1 MKEFFEMT
9 DWTFGHHS
17 RNENDNGLSN
27 LATAFLMSLELFPNL
42 TSITLNFSSDS
53 AVYQA
58 ALNLDAGIPGLFLE
72 LANII
77 NLKYTK
83 DRERAPQIHL
93 PADLIDAW
101 INKVRAL
108 LHPSQR
114 TDDSTD
120 LHGAIAPA
128 GAPNPQE
135 SLDVP
140 AGLPEEQVA
149 AILYVIDNVFLLEK
163 PCVFLSETQ
172 INTILAH
179 RKSLAALVSSKQD
192 PVQAAQAAQAAE
204 LAARTALA
212 LRAAE
217 AEEAAARVAEALRAV
232 RSCRGRSCR
241 GRSCTSG
248 RSCRGCRTN
257 ATTTTVWSA
266 AA

>member
-1 MKEFFEMT
+1 MT
-9 DWTFGHHS
+9 
-17 RNENDNGLSN
+17 
-27 LATAFLMSLELFPNL
+27 SLKLFPNL
-42 TSITLNFSSDS
+42 TNITLNFSSDS

-77 NLKYTK
+77 NLKYTP
-83 DRERAPQIHL
+83 DRGRAPQIHL

-114 TDDSTD
+114 TDDSTTP
-120 LHGAIAPA
+120 HGAITPA

-163 PCVFLSETQ
+163 PCVFLSPTQ
-172 INTILAH
+172 INTIREL

-192 PVQAAQAAQAAE
+192 PVQAAQAA
-204 LAARTALA
+204 
-212 LRAAE
+212 RAAE
-217 AEEAAARVAEALRAV
+217 AEAAARAVEAAGVGVAGVGAAGPTPPLLQFGCSVATPVPAQAQSQAQAQVQGVGAEQSGEALNTQPRK
-232 RSCRGRSCR
+232 S
-241 GRSCTSG
+241 
-248 RSCRGCRTN
+248 
-257 ATTTTVWSA
+257 
-266 AA
+266 